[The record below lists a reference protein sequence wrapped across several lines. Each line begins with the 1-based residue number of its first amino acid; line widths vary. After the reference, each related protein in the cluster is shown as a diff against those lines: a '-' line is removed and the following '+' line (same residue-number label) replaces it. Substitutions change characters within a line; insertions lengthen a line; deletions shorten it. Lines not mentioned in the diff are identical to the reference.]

1 MGIAEQNLIG
11 AACGLSTTGKIP
23 FVSTFAVF
31 ATGRAFEIIRNSVC
45 YPNLNVKICA
55 THAGITV
62 GEDGASHQSIED
74 ISIMRSIPNMT
85 VLVPADGVE
94 ARKMIFEISN
104 YTGPVYVR
112 LGRSS
117 VPTIFNND
125 YDFKIGKGVILK
137 DGTDATIIACGI
149 MVNEAIKAS
158 EQLEE
163 EGIDVRVIN
172 MPTIKPIDRELII
185 DSAKKTGAI
194 ITAEEHSTIG
204 GLGSAVSE
212 VVTEEYPVIVKKIGV
227 TDVFGQSGTPSELIS
242 AYGLTSDNI
251 IKKVK
256 EAIEYKS

>member
-1 MGIAEQNLIG
+1 
-11 AACGLSTTGKIP
+11 
-23 FVSTFAVF
+23 
-31 ATGRAFEIIRNSVC
+31 
-45 YPNLNVKICA
+45 
-55 THAGITV
+55 
-62 GEDGASHQSIED
+62 
-74 ISIMRSIPNMT
+74 MRSIPNMT

-256 EAIEYKS
+256 EAIEYNS